1 MQTPSGSPAVDAAT
15 LERWDHAHL
24 WHPFTQQDEW
34 EADGA
39 PLVVEAAQGVELIDV
54 HGRRYLDGV
63 SSLWT
68 NVHGH
73 RQPRIDAA
81 IVDQLGRVAHSTL
94 LGLSS
99 RPAVE
104 LAHRLARLTERQ
116 LPGTG
121 LGRVFYS
128 DSGSTAVE
136 VALKMAFQWQQQQ
149 QQGHRRRTR
158 FAALSEAYHGDTI
171 GSVSVG
177 GIDLFHAVYR
187 PMLFDA
193 LRLPAPEHASGT
205 EEEACLARAEALLE
219 EHGDTLAALVVE
231 PLVQGAA
238 GMRMHSPAFIGR
250 LLTLARERGALAIVD
265 EVATGFGRTGTMFA
279 LEQAKVTPD
288 FLCLSKGLTA
298 GYLPMAAT
306 LTTEA
311 VFQAFYADYAENRT
325 FQHGHTFSGNPLAA
339 AAGLASL
346 EVFAEEQTLARLT
359 DTVPYLHARLTRF
372 LDLPW
377 VGDLRRLGM
386 ICALELVKNKA
397 TREPFSVADRVGWRI
412 YLAGLGQGLI
422 LRPLGNVVY
431 LWLPLSATRAD
442 IDEITDRAWTVL
454 ADPAL
459 FPGMQRSDVHD

>member
-1 MQTPSGSPAVDAAT
+1 QQSGQPARRQFIG
-15 LERWDHAHL
+15 LER
-24 WHPFTQQDEW
+24 
-34 EADGA
+34 G
-39 PLVVEAAQGVELIDV
+39 
-54 HGRRYLDGV
+54 
-63 SSLWT
+63 
-68 NVHGH
+68 
-73 RQPRIDAA
+73 
-81 IVDQLGRVAHSTL
+81 
-94 LGLSS
+94 
-99 RPAVE
+99 
-104 LAHRLARLTERQ
+104 
-116 LPGTG
+116 
-121 LGRVFYS
+121 
-128 DSGSTAVE
+128 
-136 VALKMAFQWQQQQ
+136 
-149 QQGHRRRTR
+149 
-158 FAALSEAYHGDTI
+158 YHGDTI
-171 GSVSVG
+171 GTMSLG
-177 GIDLFHAVYR
+177 GTPGFHGPFAELLFHTH
-187 PMLFDA
+187 
-193 LRLPAPEHASGT
+193 RLPSPYCYRCPMGQEKKT
-205 EEEACLARAEALLE
+205 CDLECLIPLKTLLDKE
-219 EHGDTLAALVVE
+219 GDHIAALIIE
-231 PLVQGAA
+231 PLIQAA
-238 GMRMHSPAFIGR
+238 GGMIVYPAR
-250 LLTLARERGALAIVD
+250 YLTRAAAMLHAAGAHLILD